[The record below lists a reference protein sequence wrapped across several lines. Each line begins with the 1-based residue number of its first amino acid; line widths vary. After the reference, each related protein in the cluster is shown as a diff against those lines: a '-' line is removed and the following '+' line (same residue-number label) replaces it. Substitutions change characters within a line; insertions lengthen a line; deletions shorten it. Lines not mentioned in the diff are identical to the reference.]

1 MEMFA
6 GWLFLTGGLGALFTT
21 RNVPGFLWSK
31 MSSRNPSLMQEAT
44 IYNVKRFLGW
54 GEHE

>member
-1 MEMFA
+1 MFA